1 MLKIQYQK
9 GQGKYV
15 KEDENEESRKKEKT
29 YYEKTME
36 MKQNIIDAHQKIH
49 RTFEMGDLFNP
60 QTIRSRFVYRDTG
73 EAMEWWNK

>member
-36 MKQNIIDAHQKIH
+36 MKQNIIDAH
-49 RTFEMGDLFNP
+49 
-60 QTIRSRFVYRDTG
+60 
-73 EAMEWWNK
+73 